1 MELYKSLESLV
12 LVIEAVAVMRREEIL
27 KEIKLTKALLLLKG
41 LPKAA

>member
-27 KEIKLTKALLLLKG
+27 KEIKLTKALLLI
-41 LPKAA
+41 